1 MARTRISDLDRWFDI
16 WQDDR
21 ECMLSTMICN
31 MAADL
36 NAGYDYFGK
45 CIVNQRKEIENYK
58 KETES
63 AFDLFKTM
71 TEEQVNRWCF
81 YDMKKRGV
89 IE

>member
-1 MARTRISDLDRWFDI
+1 MARTRISDSDRWFDM

-21 ECMLSTMICN
+21 ECMLSTMIRN

-36 NAGYDYFGK
+36 NAGYDYFGR

-58 KETES
+58 KETEL
-63 AFDLFKTM
+63 AFDNFKAM
-71 TEEQVNRWCF
+71 TETQVNRWCF
-81 YDMKKRGV
+81 YDLKKRGV

>member
-1 MARTRISDLDRWFDI
+1 MARTKISDRIDWFEL

-21 ECMLSTMICN
+21 ECMLSTMIRN

-36 NAGYDYFGK
+36 NAGYDYFGR
-45 CIVNQRKEIENYK
+45 CITNQRDEIENYK

-63 AFDLFKTM
+63 AFDLFKSM

>member
-1 MARTRISDLDRWFDI
+1 MARTKISDRIDWFEL

-21 ECMLSTMICN
+21 ECMLSTMIRN

-45 CIVNQRKEIENYK
+45 CIINQREEIENYK

-63 AFDLFKTM
+63 AFDLFKSM
-71 TEEQVNRWCF
+71 TEVQVSRWCF
-81 YDMKKRGV
+81 YDLKKRGV

>member
-1 MARTRISDLDRWFDI
+1 MARTRISDSDRWFEL

-21 ECMLSTMICN
+21 ECMLNTMIRN
-31 MAADL
+31 MTADL

-45 CIVNQRKEIENYK
+45 CIINQRKEIEDYK

-63 AFDLFKTM
+63 AFDLFKSM
-71 TEEQVNRWCF
+71 TEAQVSSWCF
-81 YDMKKRGV
+81 YDLKKRGV

>member
-1 MARTRISDLDRWFDI
+1 MARTKISDRIDWFEL

-21 ECMLSTMICN
+21 ECMLSTMIRN

-36 NAGYDYFGK
+36 NAGYDYFGR
-45 CIVNQRKEIENYK
+45 CITNQREEIENYK

-63 AFDLFKTM
+63 AFDLFKSM

>member
-1 MARTRISDLDRWFDI
+1 MARTKISDRIDWFEL

-21 ECMLSTMICN
+21 ECMLSTMIRN

-36 NAGYDYFGK
+36 NTGYDYFGR
-45 CIVNQRKEIENYK
+45 CITNQREEIENYK

-71 TEEQVNRWCF
+71 TEAQVSRWCF
-81 YDMKKRGV
+81 YDLKKRGV

>member
-1 MARTRISDLDRWFDI
+1 MARNRISDSDRWFDM

-21 ECMLSTMICN
+21 ECMLSTMIRN

-36 NAGYDYFGK
+36 NAGYDYFGR
-45 CIVNQRKEIENYK
+45 CITNQRKEIEDYK

-63 AFDLFKTM
+63 AFDLFKSM

-81 YDMKKRGV
+81 YDLKKRGV

>member
-1 MARTRISDLDRWFDI
+1 MARTRISDSDRWFDM

-21 ECMLSTMICN
+21 ECMLSTMIRN

-36 NAGYDYFGK
+36 NAGYDYFGR
-45 CIVNQRKEIENYK
+45 CITNQREEIENYK

-63 AFDLFKTM
+63 AFDLFKSM

-81 YDMKKRGV
+81 YDLKKRGV

>member
-1 MARTRISDLDRWFDI
+1 MARTKISDRIDWFEL

-21 ECMLSTMICN
+21 ECMLSTMIRN

-36 NAGYDYFGK
+36 NAGYDYFGR
-45 CIVNQRKEIENYK
+45 CIINQREEIENYK

-63 AFDLFKTM
+63 AFDLFKAM

-81 YDMKKRGV
+81 YDLKKRGV

>member
-1 MARTRISDLDRWFDI
+1 MARNRISDSDRWFEL

-21 ECMLSTMICN
+21 ECMLNTMIRN
-31 MAADL
+31 MTADL
-36 NAGYDYFGK
+36 DAGYNYFGR
-45 CIVNQRKEIENYK
+45 CIVNQREEIENYK

-63 AFDLFKTM
+63 AFDLFKSM

-81 YDMKKRGV
+81 YDLKKRGV

>member
-1 MARTRISDLDRWFDI
+1 MARTKISDRIDWFEL

-21 ECMLSTMICN
+21 ECMLSTMIRN

-36 NAGYDYFGK
+36 NAGYDYFGR
-45 CIVNQRKEIENYK
+45 CITNQREEIENYK

-63 AFDLFKTM
+63 AFDLFKSM

-81 YDMKKRGV
+81 YDLKKRGV